1 MNLLFCAASESDVPV
16 IYEQAK
22 ALIDAYEDTQTIDY
36 DKVLA
41 WIKKK
46 IETQIHTYTCVLLD
60 DKICAYYRLCAD
72 GELDDLYVLDGFRG
86 QRIGSE
92 ILDKCI
98 NESPN
103 NLWLYVFSHNTRA
116 IAFYERFGFTVREQ
130 IGTTRLIMVRN
141 G

>member
-22 ALIDAYEDTQTIDY
+22 ALIDDYEDIQSIDY

-41 WIKKK
+41 WVKKK
-46 IETQIHTYTCVLLD
+46 IETEIYSYTRVLRD
-60 DKICAYYRLCAD
+60 GEICAYYRLCPD
-72 GELDDLYVLDGFRG
+72 GELDDLYVLDGFKG
-86 QRIGSE
+86 QKIGSA
-92 ILDKCI
+92 ILNKCI
-98 NESPN
+98 NESQN
-103 NLWLYVFSHNTRA
+103 NLWLYVFSCNTRA

-130 IGTTRLIMVRN
+130 IGSTRLIMARN

>member
-22 ALIDAYEDTQTIDY
+22 ALIDAYEDTHAIDY

-41 WIKKK
+41 WVKKK
-46 IETQIHTYTCVLLD
+46 IETEIHSYIRVFCD
-60 DKICAYYRLCAD
+60 GKICAYYRLCPD

-86 QRIGSE
+86 QGIGSQ
-92 ILDKCI
+92 ILNQCI

-103 NLWLYVFSHNTRA
+103 ALWLYVFSRNTRA

-130 IGTTRLIMVRN
+130 IGTTRLIMARN

>member
-22 ALIDAYEDTQTIDY
+22 ALIDAYEDTQAIDY

-41 WIKKK
+41 WVRRK
-46 IETQIHTYTCVLLD
+46 IETQIQSYTRVLLD
-60 DKICAYYRLCAD
+60 GKICAYYRLCAD

-86 QRIGSE
+86 QSIGSE
-92 ILDKCI
+92 ILNKCI
-98 NESPN
+98 KESSN
-103 NLWLYVFSHNTRA
+103 GIWFYVFSRNIRA
-116 IAFYERFGFTVREQ
+116 IAFYKRFGFTVREQ
-130 IGTTRLIMVRN
+130 IGTTRVIMARN